1 VLVASGPGG
10 AYSAVGSHEPLTC
23 SDFPVLILH
32 YIASNVK
39 NPYPPEE
46 FYLAGIKEVESMKC
60 VFN

>member
-1 VLVASGPGG
+1 
-10 AYSAVGSHEPLTC
+10 
-23 SDFPVLILH
+23 LH